1 MKIFASGP
9 LRRTLDESGKMDKKY
24 VDKIKKLRMFLE
36 AKGHDVFIPHEV
48 DDFYKSFNPV
58 NVVKTD
64 YKEIRNADLMII
76 YPDYPPSGGACV
88 ELGWATGWAKRVIL
102 LLKRDKDYSSLIKG
116 ISELNRVIIIGYSN
130 NDQGFGKLEKI
141 LASY

>member
-1 MKIFASGP
+1 MKIFVTGP
-9 LRRTLDESGKMDKKY
+9 LKRTLDETGKMNQKY
-24 VDKIKKLRMFLE
+24 IEKIKRLRMFLE

-64 YKEIRNADLMII
+64 YNEIRNSDIVIA

-88 ELGWATGWAKRVIL
+88 ELGWATAFFKRVIVLYKKDKKYSPL
-102 LLKRDKDYSSLIKG
+102 LSSI
-116 ISELNRVIIIGYSN
+116 
-130 NDQGFGKLEKI
+130 DKLERVQPITYETDEEGFEK
-141 LASY
+141 LEELL